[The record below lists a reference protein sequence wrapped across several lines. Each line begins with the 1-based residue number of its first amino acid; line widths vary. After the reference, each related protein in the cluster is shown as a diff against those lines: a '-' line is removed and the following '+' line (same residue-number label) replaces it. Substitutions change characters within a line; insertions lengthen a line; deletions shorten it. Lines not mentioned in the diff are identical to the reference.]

1 MKKVLIETKLIK
13 SNQFRIKRTKR
24 NGEIL
29 SLSVIFSKFNYKK
42 MSSLHEKYNISQ
54 WNNKNFSKNIYSIYD
69 II

>member
-54 WNNKNFSKNIYSIYD
+54 
-69 II
+69 